1 MVGLFYNCLGLEEID
16 LSGLMTKKVKI
27 MSRMFNG
34 SNNLKIKFRKRISCN
49 KCKNYVKKI
58 FIGCNNLKDMVI
70 TNFDFNNCK
79 NYNDMFSGCDN
90 LELLEAKD
98 NFL

>member
-1 MVGLFYNCLGLEEID
+1 
-16 LSGLMTKKVKI
+16 
-27 MSRMFNG
+27 MS
-34 SNNLKIKFRKRISCN
+34 S
-49 KCKNYVKKI
+49 I
-58 FIGCNNLKDMVI
+58 FKDCQSLTSLDI